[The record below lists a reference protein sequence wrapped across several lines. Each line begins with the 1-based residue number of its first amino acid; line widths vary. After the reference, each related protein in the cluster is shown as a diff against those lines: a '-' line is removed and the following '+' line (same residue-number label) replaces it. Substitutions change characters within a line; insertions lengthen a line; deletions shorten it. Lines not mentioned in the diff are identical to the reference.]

1 MGTGLYEAALK
12 SKKKIEEMRHS
23 QEREIKAKS
32 QERKIIESS
41 KVYVENLTYER
52 LKELFELMDSDGD
65 GLIFPERI
73 NIESLEDT
81 LFNQLAPFL
90 LKFAER
96 RNISMNL
103 KGFITAMELHMKV
116 RPALAKTLSPVE
128 RRALLSMDQHR
139 SKAPCSGDHFTFMVR
154 RSYTAHHQRT
164 LATHGQQGTQAA
176 R

>member
-1 MGTGLYEAALK
+1 MGTRLYDLALK
-12 SKKKIEEMRHS
+12 TKQKIDLMRLS
-23 QEREIKAKS
+23 QEEDIKAKS

-116 RPALAKTLSPVE
+116 LIVLARPSAPSSAAPSFPWTSTDPRRPAPATTSP
-128 RRALLSMDQHR
+128 S
-139 SKAPCSGDHFTFMVR
+139 S
-154 RSYTAHHQRT
+154 
-164 LATHGQQGTQAA
+164 
-176 R
+176 